1 VSLRDGPFQ
10 DLKVPL
16 TWTAAIA
23 LVVAAVIG
31 LAVLFGDRRQELK
44 TEAYGAT
51 KSAADTVVHP
61 IGEVLSAPVRWVESA
76 VGYVGGYFFA
86 VSENRHLHAQIAELE
101 LARDQGIALA
111 NENGR
116 FRALLGLNTQP
127 PVPMVAAQ
135 IIFDARG
142 PFANT
147 RLADA
152 GAEKGVTI
160 GNPVMSERG
169 LVGRVVGVA
178 HGVSRV
184 LLLTDVAS
192 RTPVLIDRTGS
203 RAILT
208 GDGGANPKLSYLRG
222 TDPVKAGDRVL
233 TSGDGGLIPRGL
245 PVGTAVIGLDGE
257 WRIRLDSDDAPIDYV
272 RILMFK
278 DFSQLANQ
286 PGLNEA
292 APPPVSPAEA
302 SDIMARLDAAARP
315 PPLPPSATPAPAV
328 KPAPPPKQGLGAKL
342 AGLLKHSTPA
352 KPPAAKPPLAKP
364 PIGAASPASLPAK
377 P

>member
-1 VSLRDGPFQ
+1 
-10 DLKVPL
+10 
-16 TWTAAIA
+16 
-23 LVVAAVIG
+23 
-31 LAVLFGDRRQELK
+31 
-44 TEAYGAT
+44 
-51 KSAADTVVHP
+51 VVHP
-61 IGEVLSAPVRWVESA
+61 IGAVLSAPVRWVESA

-101 LARDQGIALA
+101 LARDQEIALA
-111 NENGR
+111 NENAR

-135 IIFDARG
+135 VIFDARG

-147 RLADA
+147 RLANA
-152 GAEKGVTI
+152 GAEKGVMI

-178 HGVSRV
+178 HGVSRI

-222 TDPVKAGDRVL
+222 PDPVKAGDRVL

-245 PVGTAVIGLDGE
+245 PVGTAVVGLDGE

-292 APPPVSPAEA
+292 
-302 SDIMARLDAAARP
+302 SDIMARLNAAAKP
-315 PPLPPSATPAPAV
+315 PPLPPSATPAPAA
-328 KPAPPPKQGLGAKL
+328 KPAPPAKQGLAAKL
-342 AGLLKHSTPA
+342 AGLLKHSAPA
-352 KPPAAKPPLAKP
+352 KPPVAKP
-364 PIGAASPASLPAK
+364 PIGAASSTPVAAK

>member
-1 VSLRDGPFQ
+1 MSLRDGPFQ

-31 LAVLFGDRRQELK
+31 LAVLISDRRQELK

-51 KSAADTVVHP
+51 RSAADTVVHP
-61 IGEVLSAPVRWVESA
+61 IGEVLSAPVRWVEGA

-86 VSENRHLHAQIAELE
+86 VSENRRLHAQIAELE
-101 LARDQGIALA
+101 LERDRGIALA
-111 NENGR
+111 NENSR
-116 FRALLGLNTQP
+116 FRALLGLNTEP
-127 PVPMVAAQ
+127 PVPMVGAQ
-135 IIFDARG
+135 VIFDARG

-152 GAEKGVTI
+152 GAEKGVAI
-160 GNPVMSERG
+160 GNPVMNERG
-169 LVGRVVGVA
+169 LVGRIAGVA
-178 HGVSRV
+178 HGVSRI

-192 RTPVLIDRTGS
+192 RTPVLIDRTGA

-222 TDPVKAGDRVL
+222 VDPVKAGDRVL

-245 PVGTAVIGLDGE
+245 PVGVAVVGLDGE

-292 APPPVSPAEA
+292 APPAVSPAEA
-302 SDIMARLDAAARP
+302 ADILARLDAATKP
-315 PPLPPSATPAPAV
+315 PPLPPSATPAPAA
-328 KPAPPPKQGLGAKL
+328 KPAAPPKQGLGAKL
-342 AGLLKHSTPA
+342 AGLLKHKT
-352 KPPAAKPPLAKP
+352 PPAAKPPA
-364 PIGAASPASLPAK
+364 PAPAK

>member
-1 VSLRDGPFQ
+1 MSLRDGPFQ

-51 KSAADTVVHP
+51 RSAADTVVHP
-61 IGEVLSAPVRWVESA
+61 VGAVLSAPVRWIGGA
-76 VGYVGGYFFA
+76 VDYVGGYFFA
-86 VSENRHLHAQIAELE
+86 VSENRRLHAQITQLE

-111 NENGR
+111 NENTR

-127 PVPMVAAQ
+127 PVPMVGAQ
-135 IIFDARG
+135 VIFDARG

-152 GAEKGVTI
+152 GAEKGVAI

-178 HGVSRV
+178 HGVSRI

-192 RTPVLIDRTGS
+192 RTPVLIDRTGA

-222 TDPVKAGDRVL
+222 VDPVKAGDRVL
-233 TSGDGGLIPRGL
+233 TSGDGGLFPRGL
-245 PVGTAVIGLDGE
+245 PVGTAVVGLDGE

-286 PGLNEA
+286 SGLNEA
-292 APPPVSPAEA
+292 EPPPVSPAEA
-302 SDIMARLDAAARP
+302 SDILARLDAAAKP
-315 PPLPPSATPAPAV
+315 PPPPPSATPAPAA

-342 AGLLKHSTPA
+342 AGLLKHTKPTP
-352 KPPAAKPPLAKP
+352 PPAAKPPAPAPVKP
-364 PIGAASPASLPAK
+364 
-377 P
+377 